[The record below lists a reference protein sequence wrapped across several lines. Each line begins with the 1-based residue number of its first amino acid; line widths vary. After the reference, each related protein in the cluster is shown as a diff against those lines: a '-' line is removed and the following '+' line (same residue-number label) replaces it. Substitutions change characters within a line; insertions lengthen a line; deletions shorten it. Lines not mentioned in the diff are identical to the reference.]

1 MERILKTD
9 GFEPTTNKY
18 FINFKI
24 YKDEDLEYEI
34 IRKSL
39 TKITSLFNKLPY
51 ISNGA
56 YGELNYRDGDD
67 FLRIIKNEER
77 TRDKYDFRFFNGT
90 NNFYVNFNKGNMD
103 IRTTI
108 DIEMNEFDTYVK
120 DVLNLLRK
128 AVKEIREVGLEKSKK
143 VQLLLYI
150 KIEFRY

>member
-9 GFEPTTNKY
+9 SFELTTNKY

-51 ISNGA
+51 ISNRA
-56 YGELNYRDGDD
+56 YGELIYRDGDD

-77 TRDKYDFRFFNGT
+77 TRKDYDFRFFNGT

-108 DIEMNEFDTYVK
+108 DIETNEFDEYVK

-143 VQLLLYI
+143 VQLLLYT